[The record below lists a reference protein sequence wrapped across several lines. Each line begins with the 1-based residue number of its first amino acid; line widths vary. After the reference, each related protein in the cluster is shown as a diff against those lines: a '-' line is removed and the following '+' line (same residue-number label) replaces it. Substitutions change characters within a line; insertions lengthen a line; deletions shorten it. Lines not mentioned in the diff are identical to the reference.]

1 MSRNIDI
8 SINEFYHLYNRGVD
22 KRVVFADTED
32 YERFI
37 ALLYLTNNVDSVHIN
52 NHKNHQGLTLMEML
66 SIEKS
71 ETLVDIGAYCLMPNH
86 FHILVREKTENGISM
101 FMQKIMTG
109 YTMYFNKKY
118 KRTGA
123 LFGGTFKAQHVA
135 RDEHLKYLFAYIHLN
150 PVKMIDSK
158 WKENSISNLVK
169 TEAYLRNYQY
179 SSYQDYLGKNRK
191 GKSILTKN
199 AFPKYFE
206 TDTAFRKF
214 VSWWLSY
221 KDIA

>member
-1 MSRNIDI
+1 MSRNIEL
-8 SINEFYHLYNRGVD
+8 SINEFYHLYNRGTD

-37 ALLYLTNNVDSVHIN
+37 ALLYLANSTTPVHVSN
-52 NHKNHQGLTLMEML
+52 YQGLTLMELL
-66 SIEKS
+66 SIEKN

-109 YTMYFNKKY
+109 YTMYFNKKH

-123 LFGGTFKAQHVA
+123 LFGGTFKAQHVV

-150 PVKMIDSK
+150 PVKLIDLK
-158 WKENSISNLVK
+158 WKKNGISDLGK
-169 TEAYLRNYQY
+169 SEAYLRNYQY
-179 SSYQDYLGKNRK
+179 SSYLDYLGHNRK
-191 GKSILTKN
+191 EKLILTKK
-199 AFPKYFE
+199 AFPEYFE
-206 TDTAFRKF
+206 THTAFRKF
-214 VSWWLSY
+214 VSWWLDF
-221 KDIA
+221 KNTA